1 MMNHSAQSSTTTD
14 KGRPFERLFSL
25 RIGRGL
31 LDCLACYA
39 AAL

>member
-1 MMNHSAQSSTTTD
+1 MMSNSAQPSTTTD
-14 KGRPFERLFSL
+14 NGRLFERLFFL

-39 AAL
+39 TAL